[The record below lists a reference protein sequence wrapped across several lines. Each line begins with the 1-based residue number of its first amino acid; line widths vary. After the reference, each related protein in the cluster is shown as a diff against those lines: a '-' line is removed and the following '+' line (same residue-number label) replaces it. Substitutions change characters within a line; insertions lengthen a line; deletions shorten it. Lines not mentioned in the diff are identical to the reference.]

1 MSKSTNEQVEK
12 SRSTKIVK
20 SMNIEEL
27 FLYIQ
32 QEDKDGGKRRIERLL
47 DEHYRD
53 AVNSESRTAYSSRVD
68 FFDRL
73 LGKPKESKDITTGG
87 QPLNSVVFDI
97 LDNDNNKGE

>member
-1 MSKSTNEQVEK
+1 MGKSTTEQIE
-12 SRSTKIVK
+12 RSKTQRIVK
-20 SMNIEEL
+20 SMDIEEL

-32 QEDKDGGKRRIERLL
+32 DEDKESGKKRLERLL
-47 DEHYRD
+47 EEHYRD
-53 AVNSESRTAYSSRVD
+53 AVDRESRTSYSSRVD

-97 LDNDNNKGE
+97 LDNDNNQGE